1 MDRVRYIFAV
11 LLVIGLPPAL
21 VWWFVIH
28 PFVGFWRRVG
38 VRITFTLIAVG
49 YLASM
54 IALYRLRSPLVGADL
69 GTEWPLVALAA
80 LCVGAAILIA
90 VKRKKYLTFRILAGV
105 PELEA
110 DGAGGTLLTEGP
122 FAVVRNPR
130 YVEVLFGTL
139 GYAAFSNYA
148 GAWLMALATFP
159 LIHLIVLLEERELK
173 ARFGE
178 RYDEYLRNVPR
189 YLPRFGGRGSG

>member
-1 MDRVRYIFAV
+1 MDRARYIFAV

-49 YLASM
+49 FVASL
-54 IALYRLRSPLVGADL
+54 IGLYRLRGPLVGADL
-69 GTEWPLVALAA
+69 GTQWPLVALAT
-80 LCVGAAILIA
+80 LCVASAGWIGW
-90 VKRKKYLTFRILAGV
+90 KRRKYLTFRILAGV

-122 FAVVRNPR
+122 YAVVRNPR

-148 GAWLMALATFP
+148 GAWLMALVTFP

-178 RYDEYLRNVPR
+178 GYEEYLRSVPR
-189 YLPRFGGRGSG
+189 YLPRFGGRSPG